1 MRPPFSFC
9 FWQKENGPR
18 PVQEKK
24 RFGGSVRTR
33 ADLQPPAKES
43 WLSRAAV
50 RDGNVLPLGGSFGPG
65 KSRIPFLP
73 LSAGATLPVC
83 QALSATEQSVG
94 EFSRTDLSSI
104 TPRSPPDPQSRRK
117 TRAIEQSGASRQKA
131 TKSLLAHLQKS
142 LVYKQTCT
150 KVQVLRPASFSF
162 GPGAAR
168 FLFGKIE
175 KKMGGVL
182 LPATWHSPTPE
193 RAHCRGQRR
202 QKEQTY
208 GLF

>member
-1 MRPPFSFC
+1 MRTSSLRRRNVGCPARQSGTETCCPWGDPSAR
-9 FWQKENGPR
+9 GR
-18 PVQEKK
+18 PGY
-24 RFGGSVRTR
+24 R
-33 ADLQPPAKES
+33 L
-43 WLSRAAV
+43 
-50 RDGNVLPLGGSFGPG
+50 
-65 KSRIPFLP
+65 LP
-73 LSAGATLPVC
+73 LSAAATLSVC
-83 QALSATEQSVG
+83 QALSSTEQSAS

-117 TRAIEQSGASRQKA
+117 TCAIEQSGASRQKT
-131 TKSLLAHLQKS
+131 TKSLLAHIQKS

-202 QKEQTY
+202 QKERTY